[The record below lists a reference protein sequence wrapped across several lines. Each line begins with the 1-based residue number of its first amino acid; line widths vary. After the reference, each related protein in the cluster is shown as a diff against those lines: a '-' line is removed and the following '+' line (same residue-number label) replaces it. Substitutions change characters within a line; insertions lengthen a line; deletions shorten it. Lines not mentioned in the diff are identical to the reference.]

1 MVESRD
7 WLIIEIADE
16 IGLNCMGEDT
26 EGGKDDEDE
35 DDDDDDGG
43 DVAAPP
49 AAAPPLFL
57 CHLLSLMR

>member
-26 EGGKDDEDE
+26 EGGKDD
-35 DDDDDDGG
+35 DDDDGG

-57 CHLLSLMR
+57 RHLLSLMR